1 MRNLIQLPTISINSE
16 LELNYVSV
24 SQSGYGHKTITVELI
39 YNGQKKEF
47 KHTTNNMPDYDDAT
61 DIEDYEEKNRALYGL
76 ISYSIEDQ
84 ISEWIYEIENSE
96 D

>member
-1 MRNLIQLPTISINSE
+1 MRNLIQLPSISINSE
-16 LELNYVSV
+16 LELNHVSV

-39 YNGQKKEF
+39 YEGQKKEF
-47 KHTTNNMPDYDDAT
+47 KHTTNNMPGYDDAT
-61 DIEDYEEKNRALYGL
+61 EIEDYEDKKRALYDL

-84 ISEWIYEIENSE
+84 IFEWTQEVESE